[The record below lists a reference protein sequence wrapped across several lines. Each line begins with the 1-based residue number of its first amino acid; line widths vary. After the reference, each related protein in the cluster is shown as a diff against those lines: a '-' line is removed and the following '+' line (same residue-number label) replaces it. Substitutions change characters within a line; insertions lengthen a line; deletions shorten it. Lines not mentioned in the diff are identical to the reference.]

1 MVDDFYPKFSAL
13 LKDRGDPLELMEHVE
28 VRERGELYNLLSP
41 QFKCSPEIQ
50 INQFNGGSRYTQCPV
65 MINGE
70 LFFFSSC
77 IFQSRCL
84 FAISTSSPR
93 GGNSFP
99 LNQTFDI
106 QCCM

>member
-70 LFFFSSC
+70 LFFFFLLYLSEPLSVRN
-77 IFQSRCL
+77 IDF
-84 FAISTSSPR
+84 
-93 GGNSFP
+93 FP
-99 LNQTFDI
+99 ARWK
-106 QCCM
+106 

>member
-41 QFKCSPEIQ
+41 QFQCSPEIQ

-70 LFFFSSC
+70 LFFSSC

-84 FAISTSSPR
+84 FAISTSFLLV
-93 GGNSFP
+93 GNSFP
-99 LNQTFDI
+99 LSQTFDI

>member
-70 LFFFSSC
+70 LFFF
-77 IFQSRCL
+77 L
-84 FAISTSSPR
+84 FFPPV
-93 GGNSFP
+93 SFRAAVCSQYRLLP
-99 LNQTFDI
+99 CSVEIVFH
-106 QCCM
+106 

>member
-28 VRERGELYNLLSP
+28 VRERGEFYNLLSP

-70 LFFFSSC
+70 LFFFPPVSFRATVCS
-77 IFQSRCL
+77 QYRL
-84 FAISTSSPR
+84 LPR
-93 GGNSFP
+93 AVEIVFH
-99 LNQTFDI
+99 
-106 QCCM
+106 

>member
-70 LFFFSSC
+70 FFFFLLYLSEPLSVRN
-77 IFQSRCL
+77 IDF
-84 FAISTSSPR
+84 
-93 GGNSFP
+93 FP
-99 LNQTFDI
+99 ARWK
-106 QCCM
+106 

>member
-1 MVDDFYPKFSAL
+1 MVDDFNPKFSAL

-70 LFFFSSC
+70 LFFFLLYLSEPLSVRN
-77 IFQSRCL
+77 IDF
-84 FAISTSSPR
+84 
-93 GGNSFP
+93 FP
-99 LNQTFDI
+99 ARWK
-106 QCCM
+106 

>member
-70 LFFFSSC
+70 LIFFLLYLSEPLSVRNIDF
-77 IFQSRCL
+77 
-84 FAISTSSPR
+84 
-93 GGNSFP
+93 FP
-99 LNQTFDI
+99 ARWK
-106 QCCM
+106 